1 MEPTG
6 GSPDAAGAGSAGRIA
21 LQLPLDAA
29 RISDLHAG
37 DQVAL
42 TGTVLGAR
50 DAAHQ
55 RMHDLLAAGEPL
67 PFAIAGETIYYV
79 GPSPA
84 QPGQVIGSAG
94 PTSSYRMDAF
104 TPELLALGLL
114 GMIGKGRRSR
124 EVVEAIQ
131 RHRAVYFGAV
141 GGAGALLARR
151 IRRQEPVA
159 WDDLGAEAVV
169 RLWLED
175 FPVVVINDAYGAD
188 LYDTIIGP
196 GPADE

>member
-1 MEPTG
+1 MGQPDI
-6 GSPDAAGAGSAGRIA
+6 SPHAVR
-21 LQLPLDAA
+21 LPLDVAQA
-29 RISDLHAG
+29 VLLRAG
-37 DQVAL
+37 DRVVL
-42 TGTVLGAR
+42 TGPVLAAR

-55 RMHDLLAAGEPL
+55 RMHDLLTAGEPL
-67 PFAIAGETIYYV
+67 PFEVAGTTIYYV

-104 TPELLALGLL
+104 TPELLALGLR

-124 EVVEAIQ
+124 EVAQAIQ
-131 RHRAVYFGAV
+131 RHQAVYFGAI

-151 IRRQEPVA
+151 IRAQEPVA

-169 RLWLED
+169 RLWLD
-175 FPVVVINDAYGAD
+175 AFPAIVINDAYGGD
-188 LYDTIIGP
+188 LYDEVIGP
-196 GPADE
+196 GSEDE

>member
-1 MEPTG
+1 VSQGQHFE
-6 GSPDAAGAGSAGRIA
+6 SARMT
-21 LQLPLDAA
+21 LHLPLDAA
-29 RISDLHAG
+29 TVAGLRAG

-42 TGTVLGAR
+42 TGPTLGAR

-55 RMHDLLAAGEPL
+55 RMHDLLAAGKPL
-67 PFAIAGETIYYV
+67 PFPIAGETIYYV

-84 QPGQVIGSAG
+84 QPGHVIGSAG
-94 PTSSYRMDAF
+94 PTSSYRMDAY
-104 TPELLALGLL
+104 TPELLALGLR
-114 GMIGKGRRSR
+114 GMIGKGRRSL
-124 EVVEAIQ
+124 EVVEAIK
-131 RHRAVYFGAV
+131 RHGAVYFGAI

-169 RLWLED
+169 RLWLEA
-175 FPVVVINDAYGAD
+175 FPVVVINDAAGND
-188 LYDTIIGP
+188 LYDNVIGP

>member
-1 MEPTG
+1 MGQAGTP
-6 GSPDAAGAGSAGRIA
+6 PRAALR
-21 LQLPLDAA
+21 LPLDAGDA
-29 RISDLHAG
+29 AALRAG
-37 DQVAL
+37 DRVAL
-42 TGTVLGAR
+42 TGPVLGAR

-55 RMHDLLAAGEPL
+55 RMHDLVVAGEPL
-67 PFAIAGETIYYV
+67 PFEIAGATIYYV

-104 TPELLALGLL
+104 TPELLALGLR

-124 EVVEAIQ
+124 EVVQAIR
-131 RHRAVYFGAV
+131 RHQAVYFGAV

-151 IRRQEPVA
+151 IRSQEPVA

-169 RLWLED
+169 RLWLEA
-175 FPVVVINDAYGAD
+175 FPAVVINDACGGD
-188 LYDTIIGP
+188 LYDDVIGP
-196 GPADE
+196 GAVDE

>member
-1 MEPTG
+1 VSQGQQNEH
-6 GSPDAAGAGSAGRIA
+6 ARVI
-21 LQLPLDAA
+21 LRLPLDATA
-29 RISDLHAG
+29 VAG
-37 DQVAL
+37 LRADDQVAL
-42 TGTVLGAR
+42 TGPVLGAR

-67 PFAIAGETIYYV
+67 PFEVAGETIYYV

-84 QPGQVIGSAG
+84 QPGHVIGSAG
-94 PTSSYRMDAF
+94 PTSSYRMDAY
-104 TPELLALGLL
+104 TPELLALGLR

-124 EVVEAIQ
+124 EVVEAIK
-131 RHRAVYFGAV
+131 RHGAVYFGAI

-151 IRRQEPVA
+151 IRKQDPVA

-169 RLWLED
+169 RLWLEA
-175 FPVVVINDAYGAD
+175 FPVVVINDIHGND
-188 LYDTIIGP
+188 LYDDVIGP

>member
-1 MEPTG
+1 MGQAGT
-6 GSPDAAGAGSAGRIA
+6 SPRAALR
-21 LQLPLDAA
+21 LPLDAGDA
-29 RISDLHAG
+29 AALRAG
-37 DQVAL
+37 DRVAL
-42 TGTVLGAR
+42 TGPVLGAR

-55 RMHDLLAAGEPL
+55 RMHDLVAAGEPL
-67 PFAIAGETIYYV
+67 PFEIAGATIYYV

-104 TPELLALGLL
+104 TPELLALGLR

-124 EVVEAIQ
+124 EVVQAIQ
-131 RHRAVYFGAV
+131 RHQAVYFGAV

-169 RLWLED
+169 RLWLEA
-175 FPVVVINDAYGAD
+175 FPAVVINDACGGD
-188 LYDTIIGP
+188 LYDEVIGP
-196 GPADE
+196 GAVDE

>member
-1 MEPTG
+1 MG
-6 GSPDAAGAGSAGRIA
+6 QDQHDASARVT
-21 LQLPLDAA
+21 LHLPLDAVA
-29 RISDLHAG
+29 VAGLRAG

-42 TGTVLGAR
+42 TGPVLGAR

-55 RMHDLLAAGEPL
+55 RMHDLLAAGESL
-67 PFAIAGETIYYV
+67 PFEIAGETIYYV

-84 QPGQVIGSAG
+84 QPGHVIGSAG
-94 PTSSYRMDAF
+94 PTSSYRMDAY
-104 TPELLALGLL
+104 TPELLALGLR

-124 EVVEAIQ
+124 EVVEAIK
-131 RHRAVYFGAV
+131 RHSAVYFGAI

-169 RLWLED
+169 RLWLEA
-175 FPVVVINDAYGAD
+175 FPVVVINDAAGND
-188 LYDTIIGP
+188 LYDNVIGP

>member
-1 MEPTG
+1 MSHGPHDEP
-6 GSPDAAGAGSAGRIA
+6 ARVI
-21 LQLPLDAA
+21 LRLPLDAA
-29 RISDLHAG
+29 TVAVLHAG

-42 TGTVLGAR
+42 TGPVLGAR

-55 RMHDLLAAGEPL
+55 RMHDLLAAGDSL
-67 PFAIAGETIYYV
+67 PFEIAGETIYYV

-84 QPGQVIGSAG
+84 QPGHVIGSAG
-94 PTSSYRMDAF
+94 PTSSYRMDAY
-104 TPELLALGLL
+104 TPELLALGLR

-124 EVVEAIQ
+124 DVVAVIK
-131 RHRAVYFGAV
+131 RHGAVYFGAI

-151 IRRQEPVA
+151 IRQQEPVA

-169 RLWLED
+169 RLWLEA
-175 FPVVVINDAYGAD
+175 FPVVVINDAHGND
-188 LYDTIIGP
+188 LYDDVIGP

>member
-1 MEPTG
+1 VSQGQHYE
-6 GSPDAAGAGSAGRIA
+6 SARMT
-21 LQLPLDAA
+21 LHLPLDAA
-29 RISDLHAG
+29 TVAGLRAG

-42 TGTVLGAR
+42 TGPALGAR

-55 RMHDLLAAGEPL
+55 RMHDLLAASKPL
-67 PFAIAGETIYYV
+67 PFPIAGETIYYV

-84 QPGQVIGSAG
+84 QPGHVIGSAG
-94 PTSSYRMDAF
+94 PTSSYRMDAY
-104 TPELLALGLL
+104 TPELLALGLR
-114 GMIGKGRRSR
+114 GMIGKGRRSL
-124 EVVEAIQ
+124 EVVEAIK
-131 RHRAVYFGAV
+131 RHGAVYFGAI

-169 RLWLED
+169 RLWLEA
-175 FPVVVINDAYGAD
+175 FPVVVINDAAGND
-188 LYDTIIGP
+188 LYDNVIGP

>member
-1 MEPTG
+1 MSQEGTP
-6 GSPDAAGAGSAGRIA
+6 ARVA
-21 LQLPLDAA
+21 LQMPLDATSVA
-29 RISDLHAG
+29 SLRAG
-37 DQVAL
+37 NHVVL
-42 TGTVLGAR
+42 TGPVLAAR

-55 RMHDLLAAGEPL
+55 RMHDLLAAGKPL
-67 PFAIAGETIYYV
+67 PFALDGETIYYV

-94 PTSSYRMDAF
+94 PTSSYRMDDF
-104 TPELLALGLL
+104 TLELLTLGLRA
-114 GMIGKGRRSR
+114 MIGKGRRSH
-124 EVVEAIQ
+124 EVVRAIQ
-131 RHRAVYFGAV
+131 RHGAVYFGAV

-169 RLWLED
+169 RLWLDE
-175 FPVVVINDAYGAD
+175 FPVVVINDSYGGD
-188 LYDTIIGP
+188 LYDDVIGP

>member
-1 MEPTG
+1 MG
-6 GSPDAAGAGSAGRIA
+6 QPDTSQRAVVR
-21 LQLPLDAA
+21 LPLDAVSA
-29 RISDLHAG
+29 AALRAG
-37 DQVAL
+37 DRVAL
-42 TGTVLGAR
+42 TGPALGAR

-67 PFAIAGETIYYV
+67 PFEITGETIYYV

-104 TPELLALGLL
+104 TPELLALGLR

-124 EVVEAIQ
+124 EVVNAIQ
-131 RHRAVYFGAV
+131 RHQAVYFGAV

-151 IRRQEPVA
+151 IRKLEPVA

-169 RLWLED
+169 RLWLEE
-175 FPVVVINDAYGAD
+175 FPVVVINDAAGGD
-188 LYDTIIGP
+188 LYGTVIGP
-196 GPADE
+196 GDADE

>member
-1 MEPTG
+1 MSQG
-6 GSPDAAGAGSAGRIA
+6 QHDASARRT
-21 LQLPLDAA
+21 LRLPLDAGA
-29 RISDLHAG
+29 IAGLRAG

-42 TGTVLGAR
+42 TGPVLGAR

-67 PFAIAGETIYYV
+67 PFDIAGETIYYV

-84 QPGQVIGSAG
+84 QPGHVIGSAG
-94 PTSSYRMDAF
+94 PTSSYRMDAY
-104 TPELLALGLL
+104 TPELLALGLR

-124 EVVEAIQ
+124 EVVEAIT
-131 RHRAVYFGAV
+131 RHGAVYFGAI
-141 GGAGALLARR
+141 GGAAALLARR

-169 RLWLED
+169 RLWLEA
-175 FPVVVINDAYGAD
+175 FPVVVINDTSGND
-188 LYDTIIGP
+188 LYDNVIGS

>member
-1 MEPTG
+1 MSQGQHDEP
-6 GSPDAAGAGSAGRIA
+6 PRVI
-21 LQLPLDAA
+21 LRLPLDAA
-29 RISDLHAG
+29 AVAGLRAG

-42 TGTVLGAR
+42 TGLVLGAR

-55 RMHDLLAAGEPL
+55 RMHDLLAAGESL
-67 PFAIAGETIYYV
+67 PFEVAGETIYYV

-84 QPGQVIGSAG
+84 QPGHVIGSAG
-94 PTSSYRMDAF
+94 PTSSYRMDAY
-104 TPELLALGLL
+104 TPELLALGLR

-124 EVVEAIQ
+124 DVVEAIK
-131 RHRAVYFGAV
+131 RHGAVYFGAI

-151 IRRQEPVA
+151 IRQQEPVA

-169 RLWLED
+169 RLWLEA
-175 FPVVVINDAYGAD
+175 FPVVVINDAHGND
-188 LYDTIIGP
+188 LYDDVIGP